1 MFAGASLRGVA
12 HNAMIQ
18 RNYDPYGPELEPRHA
33 IGRAAAGVA
42 WVAGWGSL
50 TFGLA
55 VDTREFDAQRE
66 AACLRL
72 AHPPRGVLRT
82 AMSFFRGIRV
92 RLLLVALSLL
102 ALPWLA
108 AKFIAR
114 METSLRA
121 QQEQS
126 IGATSRALAV
136 ALSDRPGLFS
146 PPGAG
151 ADPEEEER
159 RRIVALFAAADTDA
173 AASLGAAYAPSEAI
187 ERLLTVAGRRGTRLW
202 VVDTRSRVRG
212 LWGSLRM
219 EEPEP
224 GAGSW
229 LRPIASRVVPTPRV
243 AVGDESRP
251 VRDQINGALIG
262 ISRTPTWRGTVNRD
276 VAILS
281 AAQPIYVSD
290 DIVGALVVEE
300 TTASIQLLK
309 QSALESLLGVT
320 LAVVGGAFLVLLAY
334 AGRLAARIRRLHRE
348 AEAAIDSQGRVRG
361 AITPSDSRD
370 EIGDLARTMSAV
382 LERLRAYNAYL
393 EAMAGAPLAR
403 AAHPGGGGA
412 LLARQPARARGA
424 GGGAQVHRARGR
436 GRGSA
441 GAPHLAT
448 VGVHAPRA
456 PARERR
462 ARALRPRARGRP
474 DASRAIAPRMRRA
487 SFQLELAAGPGV
499 DRRRARRDRATPRQ
513 AGRERERLR
522 AAGTPVGGPAGR
534 AQPGLAPRGGE
545 HRAAAAREARSRLF
559 DSMVTLREGQGPAG
573 ADAAHLGLGLY
584 IVRLVAQ
591 FHGGTVRASNLA
603 EGKGVRFEVDL
614 P

>member
-1 MFAGASLRGVA
+1 M
-12 HNAMIQ
+12 
-18 RNYDPYGPELEPRHA
+18 P
-33 IGRAAAGVA
+33 
-42 WVAGWGSL
+42 
-50 TFGLA
+50 
-55 VDTREFDAQRE
+55 
-66 AACLRL
+66 
-72 AHPPRGVLRT
+72 
-82 AMSFFRGIRV
+82 FFRGIRV

-114 METSLRA
+114 METSLRS
-121 QQEQS
+121 QQEQA

-136 ALSDRPGLFS
+136 ALSDRPGLFG
-146 PPGAG
+146 PPGG
-151 ADPEEEER
+151 EADPEEEER

-173 AASLGAAYAPSEAI
+173 AASLGTAYAPSEAI

-202 VVDTRSRVRG
+202 VIDTRSRVRG

-219 EEPEP
+219 EDPEP
-224 GAGSW
+224 GAASW
-229 LRPIASRVVPTPRV
+229 LRPIASRMVPTPRV

-281 AAQPIYVSD
+281 AAQPVYVGD

-300 TTASIQLLK
+300 TTASVQLLK

-334 AGRLAARIRRLHRE
+334 AGGLAARIRRLHRE

-361 AITPSDSRD
+361 AIASSDAND

-393 EAMAGAPLAR
+393 EAMAGRLSHELRTPVAVVRSSLDNLREHEVPEEARKYIERAGEGVDRLAR
-403 AAHPGGGGA
+403 LISRLSESTRLERLLESAERERFD
-412 LLARQPARARGA
+412 LARVVAGCVEGYRAA
-424 GGGAQVHRARGR
+424 Y
-436 GRGSA
+436 
-441 GAPHLAT
+441 
-448 VGVHAPRA
+448 APRA
-456 PARERR
+456 FHLDLPADP
-462 ARALRPRARGRP
+462 AWIDGVP
-474 DASRAIAPRMRRA
+474 DAIA
-487 SFQLELAAGPGV
+487 QLLDKLVENANDFALPGTPIKVSLEERNRGWRLAVENAGP
-499 DRRRARRDRATPRQ
+499 PLP
-513 AGRERERLR
+513 E
-522 AAGTPVGGPAGR
+522 
-534 AQPGLAPRGGE
+534 
-545 HRAAAAREARSRLF
+545 EARSRLF
-559 DSMVTLREGQGPAG
+559 DSMVTLRAPA
-573 ADAAHLGLGLY
+573 ARDEAAHLGLGLY

-591 FHGGTVRASNLA
+591 FHGGSVYASNLA